1 MSFLKFFQQL
11 NERVQPGLN
20 NNLIG
25 VSHRHQHPVVRDPGT
40 RKNAETVPNYL
51 QTDSSLPAAY
61 KLLQQRVGPKYV
73 KISAKDA
80 YMLTKRFGVNRL
92 KPGKPKGLKKSGI
105 AIEIKPNGQYYLL
118 KTKKEQPQEPTEIQN
133 NGA

>member
-1 MSFLKFFQQL
+1 MGLVIDINTLLLETQ
-11 NERVQPGLN
+11 VQEKIQIQFRIIYN
-20 NNLIG
+20 QI
-25 VSHRHQHPVVRDPGT
+25 HHYRT
-40 RKNAETVPNYL
+40 
-51 QTDSSLPAAY
+51 AY

-92 KPGKPKGLKKSGI
+92 KPGRPKGLKKSGI

-133 NGA
+133 NGN